1 MRIDVHQHLLSQPLL
16 AALERRGAVPSL
28 TRGHAGWTYHL
39 AGEPD
44 SALPFADADPRTR
57 VAQLDDDG
65 VDRALV
71 ALSSALG
78 IEHLPA
84 EQAQPLL
91 DAYHDGAAAL
101 PRDRFGAWAAVGVH
115 EPDPATVD
123 ALLARGFAGVSLPA
137 TALATPAAV
146 ERLGPLLERLQ
157 QPAPPLLAHPGPVAP
172 GAGAE
177 RAGGDARMPDPAA
190 GAGRTGA
197 SRPNGGSRTTR
208 TSRTGRASA
217 AAGPTAAPALP
228 GWWPALTGYVAQMN
242 AAWHAFLV
250 AGRPALPRLRVLYAM
265 LAGLAPLQLE
275 RLAARGGPAAQAA
288 HDPLTFYD
296 TSSYG
301 PRAIE
306 ATIHAVGAAQLVHGS
321 DRPVVGAAVPAA
333 DTALGHAL
341 LRVNPARL
349 LNPTTPEALVP
360 SAAAPA

>member
-28 TRGHAGWTYHL
+28 TRGHDGWTYHL

-44 SALPFADADPRTR
+44 SALAFADADTRAR

-115 EPDPATVD
+115 EPDPAAVD

-157 QPAPPLLAHPGPVAP
+157 QHDAPLFVHPGPVAL
-172 GAGAE
+172 GDGVE
-177 RAGGDARMPDPAA
+177 RAGGDARPLDAAA
-190 GAGRTGA
+190 GA
-197 SRPNGGSRTTR
+197 PD
-208 TSRTGRASA
+208 
-217 AAGPTAAPALP
+217 LP
-228 GWWPALTGYVAQMN
+228 SWWPALTGYVAQMN

-275 RLAARGGPAAQAA
+275 RLAARGGPAADAA
-288 HDPLTFYD
+288 HEPLTFYD

-306 ATIHAVGAAQLVHGS
+306 ATIHAVGAEQLVHGS

-333 DTALGHAL
+333 DTVLGHAL

-349 LNPTTPEALVP
+349 LNPTTSEALIS
-360 SAAAPA
+360 SATAPA